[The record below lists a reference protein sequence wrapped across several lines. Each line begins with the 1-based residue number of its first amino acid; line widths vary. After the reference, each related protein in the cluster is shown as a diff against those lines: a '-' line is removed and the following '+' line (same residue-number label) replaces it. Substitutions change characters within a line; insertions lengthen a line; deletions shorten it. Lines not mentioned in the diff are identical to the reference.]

1 MMLMKSIVPAFYYIY
16 FSFAF
21 TGKALLRC
29 AA

>member
-1 MMLMKSIVPAFYYIY
+1 MMNKTHAVPSYFYFY
-16 FSFAF
+16 FGFAF

>member
-1 MMLMKSIVPAFYYIY
+1 MKTRLLAPSFYYFY

>member
-1 MMLMKSIVPAFYYIY
+1 MKLVNNLVPSYFYFY
-16 FSFAF
+16 FGFAF

>member
-1 MMLMKSIVPAFYYIY
+1 MMLKNAIVPAFYYFY

>member
-1 MMLMKSIVPAFYYIY
+1 MMLKNALVPAFYYFY

>member
-1 MMLMKSIVPAFYYIY
+1 MMNQKHVSSFYYFY

-21 TGKALLRC
+21 TGKAVLRC

>member
-1 MMLMKSIVPAFYYIY
+1 MMNKRHSIPSYFYFY
-16 FSFAF
+16 FGFAF

>member
-1 MMLMKSIVPAFYYIY
+1 MNTTRQNVSSFYYFY

>member
-1 MMLMKSIVPAFYYIY
+1 MKTVRLLVPSFYYFY

>member
-1 MMLMKSIVPAFYYIY
+1 MMQKNHYVPSYFYFY
-16 FSFAF
+16 FGFAF

>member
-1 MMLMKSIVPAFYYIY
+1 MMNKRHSVPSYFYFY
-16 FSFAF
+16 FGFAF

>member
-1 MMLMKSIVPAFYYIY
+1 MMRKSTLVPSFYY
-16 FSFAF
+16 FSFGFAF